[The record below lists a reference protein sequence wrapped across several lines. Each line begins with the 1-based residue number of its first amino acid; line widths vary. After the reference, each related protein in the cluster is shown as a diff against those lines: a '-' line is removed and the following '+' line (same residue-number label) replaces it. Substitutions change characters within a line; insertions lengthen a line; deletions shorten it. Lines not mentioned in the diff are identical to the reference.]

1 MNLMFFV
8 FALGMTVV
16 ALSFVATPLLAATQ
30 KRNSGSAK
38 LSLLGA
44 IAVFGLAIVLY
55 GAVGRPDVAD
65 YNAPVHTAT
74 NNVPSM
80 PKAREPGKAASV
92 TALLAGLEAR
102 LKESPDDGKGWL
114 LLAQSYEHLG
124 RTADAQAAYDKAVA
138 LGLSNDELAS
148 KLAAAPAGIPATFDA
163 ATVEIH
169 GRVSISKS
177 VAAKV
182 SPDDVVYII
191 AKTSSNP
198 MPLAV
203 QRRSA
208 AELPF
213 DFVMSDADS
222 MVKNAGISTV
232 PNVVVAAKISKS
244 GDALNTAAGLEATSG
259 TIDPRTAQSLDLVI
273 GLSSTL

>member
-16 ALSFVATPLLAATQ
+16 ALSFVATPLLAATRKQ
-30 KRNSGSAK
+30 NSGSAK

-44 IAVFGLAIVLY
+44 VAVFGLAIVLY
-55 GAVGRPDVAD
+55 GVVGRPDVAD
-65 YNAPVHTAT
+65 YNAPVHAAT
-74 NNVPSM
+74 NSVPAM
-80 PKAREPGKAASV
+80 PTPREPGKAASV
-92 TALLAGLEAR
+92 TDLLAGLEAR
-102 LKESPDDGKGWL
+102 LEESPNDGKGWL

-124 RTADAQAAYDKAVA
+124 QVSEARSAYEKAFA
-138 LGLSNDELAS
+138 LGQSNAELEA
-148 KLAAAPAGIPATFDA
+148 KLVGSATSADPAAVSIQ
-163 ATVEIH
+163 
-169 GRVSISKS
+169 GRVSIAES
-177 VAAKV
+177 VAAQV
-182 SPDDVVYII
+182 SPNDVVFII
-191 AKTSSNP
+191 AKTSNSP

-232 PNVVVAAKISKS
+232 PDVVVAAKISKS
-244 GDALNTAAGLEATSG
+244 GDALNTAAGLEAVSG
-259 TIDPRTAQSLDLVI
+259 TIDPRTAESLDLVI
-273 GLSSTL
+273 GSSSTL

>member
-16 ALSFVATPLLAATQ
+16 ALSFVATPLLAATRKQ
-30 KRNSGSAK
+30 NSGSAK

-44 IAVFGLAIVLY
+44 VAVFGLAIVLY
-55 GAVGRPDVAD
+55 GVVGRPDVAD
-65 YNAPVHTAT
+65 YNAPVHAAT
-74 NNVPSM
+74 NNVPAM
-80 PKAREPGKAASV
+80 PTPREPGKAASV
-92 TALLAGLEAR
+92 TDLLAGLEAR
-102 LKESPDDGKGWL
+102 LEESPNDGKGWL

-124 RTADAQAAYDKAVA
+124 QVSEARSAYEKAVA
-138 LGLSNDELAS
+138 LGQSNAELEA
-148 KLAAAPAGIPATFDA
+148 KLVGSATSADPAAVSIQ
-163 ATVEIH
+163 
-169 GRVSISKS
+169 GRVSIAES
-177 VAAKV
+177 VAAQV
-182 SPDDVVYII
+182 SPNDVVFII
-191 AKTSSNP
+191 AKTSNSP

-232 PNVVVAAKISKS
+232 PDVVVAAKISKS
-244 GDALNTAAGLEATSG
+244 GDALNTAAGLEAVSG
-259 TIDPRTAQSLDLVI
+259 TIDPRTAESLDLVI
-273 GLSSTL
+273 GSSSTL